1 MKVSIIVP
9 VYKVEE
15 YIQRC
20 FDSIKNQTY
29 TTIECI
35 FVDDCSP
42 DNCYEILKQQ
52 IAEYSGWIDFKILR
66 HEQNKGL
73 SGARNTGTL
82 AATGEYIYY
91 LDSDDEITPDCIDT
105 LVKLAR
111 KYPGVEM
118 VQGNTKTIPQPE
130 VDWRNIKSKGF
141 PEYVADHLWIKKHCF
156 SEPRIPVN
164 AWNKLIKIDFLIE
177 NKLIFKE
184 GIIHEDEHWM
194 FFVSKYLHRITFSK
208 NYGYLHYIV
217 PGSIMQTGSDNKSIL
232 AWLTIIQDWTN
243 NFDGEFA
250 CLQKQFAYHKL
261 RVNLLC
267 AINENDQGDTLKRY
281 RTVIAE
287 FFRKSKSDKSLRE
300 MLIFKAMLLPPA
312 LYKNFFTQ
320 KIIGFLFRFL

>member
-82 AATGEYIYY
+82 AATGQYIYY
-91 LDSDDEITPDCIDT
+91 LDSDDEITHDCIDT
-105 LVKLAR
+105 LVNLAN

-141 PEYVADHLWIKKHCF
+141 PEYIDDHLWIKRRCF
-156 SEPRIPVN
+156 IVPCIPVN
-164 AWNKLIKIDFLIE
+164 AWNKLIKRDFLID
-177 NKLIFKE
+177 NNLMFKE
-184 GIIHEDEHWM
+184 GIIHEDVHWM
-194 FFVSKYLHRITFSK
+194 FFVSKKLNCIAFSEK
-208 NYGYLHYIV
+208 YCYIHFIN
-217 PGSIMQTGSDNKSIL
+217 PGSIMQSG
-232 AWLTIIQDWTN
+232 N
-243 NFDGEFA
+243 N
-250 CLQKQFAYHKL
+250 H
-261 RVNLLC
+261 
-267 AINENDQGDTLKRY
+267 
-281 RTVIAE
+281 
-287 FFRKSKSDKSLRE
+287 KSLE
-300 MLIFKAMLLPPA
+300 SKLEIFKDFTFNVDSCLPKVQRKFIFYSLKNIMLGVDCNGAEKKFISQYRVLFWNIMMESIKSFRIFEFISYSVLLMPNIF
-312 LYKNFFTQ
+312 YKSYFGRIVSGFF
-320 KIIGFLFRFL
+320 IRLV

>member
-42 DNCYEILKQQ
+42 DNCYEILKQS
-52 IAEYSGWIDFKILR
+52 ITEYSGPIEFRIIR

-91 LDSDDEITPDCIDT
+91 LDSDDEITHDCIDT
-105 LVKLAR
+105 LVNLAN

-118 VQGNTKTIPQPE
+118 VQGNTKTIPQP
-130 VDWRNIKSKGF
+130 VNDWRDISLINF
-141 PEYVADHLWIKKHCF
+141 PEYVNNNLWIKKHYIKVPC
-156 SEPRIPVN
+156 IPVN
-164 AWNKLIKIDFLIE
+164 AWNKLVKRRFLID

-184 GIIHEDEHWM
+184 GIIHEDVHWM
-194 FFVSKYLHRITFSK
+194 FFVSKKLNCIAFSEK
-208 NYGYLHYIV
+208 YCYVHFIN
-217 PGSIMQTGSDNKSIL
+217 PGSIMQSG
-232 AWLTIIQDWTN
+232 N
-243 NFDGEFA
+243 N
-250 CLQKQFAYHKL
+250 H
-261 RVNLLC
+261 
-267 AINENDQGDTLKRY
+267 
-281 RTVIAE
+281 
-287 FFRKSKSDKSLRE
+287 KSLE
-300 MLIFKAMLLPPA
+300 SKLEIFKDFTLNVDSSLSKIQRKYIFYSLKNIMLKIDNNSDEKKFISQYRGLFWSIMMESIKSCRIFEFLSYSVLLMPKFI
-312 LYKNFFTQ
+312 YKSYFGR
-320 KIIGFLFRFL
+320 IISGIFIRLV